1 MRTGS
6 TVIRVVENPDGGW
19 DIREPGR
26 TRALAHSADLNEAV
40 LKARTM
46 MVNGGAVRIV
56 NGEGFLVET
65 RTVPAPGDNPWWY
78 QAPRLSTW
86 VLGVLLVLQAVVGT
100 ASRRTD
106 GIFFWL
112 YVVMGLLGVAS
123 IVQLL
128 VSRRRDR
135 HLARSPD

>member
-100 ASRRTD
+100 VSRRTD

-128 VSRRRDR
+128 VSRRRGRDPG
-135 HLARSPD
+135 RS

>member
-6 TVIRVVENPDGGW
+6 TVIRVMQNPGGGW

-26 TRALAHSADLNEAV
+26 TRALAHSDDLNEAV

-46 MVNGGAVRIV
+46 MVNGGAIRIV

-78 QAPRLSTW
+78 LAPRLSTW
-86 VLGVLLVLQAVVGT
+86 VLGVLFVMQGVFGT
-100 ASRRTD
+100 VTRRGD

-112 YVVMGLLGVAS
+112 YVVMGLLGVAY

-135 HLARSPD
+135 HLARSPG